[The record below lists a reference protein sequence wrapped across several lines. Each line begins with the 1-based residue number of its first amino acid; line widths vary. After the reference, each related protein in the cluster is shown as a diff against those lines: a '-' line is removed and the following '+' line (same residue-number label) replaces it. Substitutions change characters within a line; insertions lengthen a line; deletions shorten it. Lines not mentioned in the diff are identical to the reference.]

1 MNARAGIEGTL
12 SFQIL
17 AIDATVADV
26 RLKSSRGTGIDR
38 MLAGRPVAEALSLVP
53 MLFSLCGTAQGVA
66 AARACEA
73 AAGIVPAG
81 AQQAARELLVLGEM
95 VASHAW
101 QLAIEWPRLL
111 EEAPDPGVLL
121 GVRRAVA
128 ALPRALYPAGDWTR
142 PGGGALKPDAS
153 ALDGPLEHI
162 AGAVEALVGA
172 GFAEVRDGDDLARWS
187 RRADTT
193 AARLIGRVMADDMAG
208 FGRSG
213 IANLPDL
220 PDRWFADRLSGD
232 PGFSMAPDVDGGPAE
247 TGALGRVA
255 GTPLMAAL
263 AGRFGNG
270 LLPRFT
276 ARLVD
281 LAGLP
286 ARMRDAAGRLEPARP
301 APPEAGQGA
310 SGSGAGSAETARG
323 RLAHWIA
330 LNRGVV
336 TAYRSV
342 APNEWNF
349 HPRGAFVRGLV
360 GLPADDGLRRRVDLL
375 IAALDPCV
383 PCHVMM
389 EERAGA

>member
-12 SFQIL
+12 SFQIMV
-17 AIDATVADV
+17 IDSTVADV

-38 MLAGRPVAEALSLVP
+38 MLAGRPVADALSLVP

-81 AQQAARELLVLGEM
+81 AHQAAREILILGEM

-101 QLAIEWPRLL
+101 QLAIEWPRLM
-111 EEAPDPGVLL
+111 EEAPDPGILL
-121 GVRRAVA
+121 GIRRRVS
-128 ALPRALYPAGDWTR
+128 ALAESLYPARDWTR
-142 PGGGALKPDAS
+142 PGGGALKPDAI
-153 ALDGPLEHI
+153 ALDDALDHI

-172 GFAEVRDGDDLARWS
+172 GFEEIRDGEDLARWS
-187 RRADTT
+187 RRTGTT
-193 AARLIGRVMADDMAG
+193 AARLISRVMADDMAG

-213 IANLPDL
+213 VARLPGL
-220 PDRWFADRLSGD
+220 PDRWFADRLSAD
-232 PGFSMAPDVDGGPAE
+232 PGFATAPDLDGGPAE
-247 TGALGRVA
+247 TGALGRAA
-255 GTPLMAAL
+255 GTPLMVAL
-263 AGRFGNG
+263 TGCFGNG
-270 LLPRFT
+270 LLPRFA

-281 LAGLP
+281 LSGLP
-286 ARMRDAAGRLEPARP
+286 ARMRDAARLLEAVRP
-301 APPEAGQGA
+301 APPDSVQGIT
-310 SGSGAGSAETARG
+310 GSGAGSAETARG

-330 LNRGVV
+330 LNRGAV
-336 TAYRSV
+336 TTYRSV